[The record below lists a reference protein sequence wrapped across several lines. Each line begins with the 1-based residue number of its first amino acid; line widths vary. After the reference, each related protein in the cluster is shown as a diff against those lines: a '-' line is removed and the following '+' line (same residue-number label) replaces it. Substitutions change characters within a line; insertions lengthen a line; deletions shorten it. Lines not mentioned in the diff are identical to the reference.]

1 MDIKEHYER
10 LELNLGASNEEI
22 KAAYKRL
29 AIKYHPDKNNDPGAG
44 EQFKKIS
51 ESYQYLTNNDNTTTR
66 MNNINNINANE
77 LFNQFFKMNIGN
89 QNININ
95 IGPSRMQNNFV
106 SRQST
111 ISIQNGKRVEHII
124 ETKNGIKTERTII
137 TEIN

>member
-1 MDIKEHYER
+1 M
-10 LELNLGASNEEI
+10 
-22 KAAYKRL
+22 
-29 AIKYHPDKNNDPGAG
+29 NN
-44 EQFKKIS
+44 
-51 ESYQYLTNNDNTTTR
+51 

>member
-1 MDIKEHYER
+1 MIEYY
-10 LELNLGASNEEI
+10 NTLGLKPNATHEEI

-29 AIKYHPDKNNDPGAG
+29 AIKYHPDKNNDPCA
-44 EQFKKIS
+44 EDQFKKIS
-51 ESYQYLTNNDNTTTR
+51 ESYQYLINNNNTTR
-66 MNNINNINANE
+66 QINNINNINPNE

-106 SRQST
+106 SREST

-124 ETKNGIKTERTII
+124 ETKNGVKTERTII
-137 TEIN
+137 SEIN